1 MEIRTYHD
9 DGDIKSTNNAFNW
22 QTVRFVKPTRKAQ
35 PRNRL
40 RPKTG
45 TERTAY
51 ALATDEE
58 KAAIRLR
65 LWAEAESKILRPN
78 PNTHIGAYCGTTKGQ
93 KAAR

>member
-1 MEIRTYHD
+1 MAIHT
-9 DGDIKSTNNAFNW
+9 DGSPKSLDNAFNW

-35 PRNRL
+35 PRNRT

-65 LWAEAESKILRPN
+65 LWAEAESKILKPN

-93 KAAR
+93 KAPR